1 MQLPTARAV
10 QRHSLCLVFHAALS
24 VRLPLERHQLPYRL
38 HSSRR
43 WWSRSLPLSTLFH
56 ITTATD
62 WERARAL
69 GTYRAPSLDSEGFIH
84 LSTSAQWRKTAGRF
98 FKGQS
103 HLVLL
108 ELDPSGLDVRF
119 EPADGDHFPH
129 LYGALP
135 VSAVLR
141 TTPFDVSA
149 SGDVAS

>member
-1 MQLPTARAV
+1 MSP
-10 QRHSLCLVFHAALS
+10 
-24 VRLPLERHQLPYRL
+24 
-38 HSSRR
+38 
-43 WWSRSLPLSTLFH
+43 LFH
-56 ITTATD
+56 ITTQTE

-98 FKGQS
+98 FKGQH

-108 ELDPSGLDVRF
+108 ELDPSSLDVRF

-135 VSAVLR
+135 ASAVLR

-149 SGDVAS
+149 AGDVALTSA

>member
-1 MQLPTARAV
+1 MGRLDWSLPALSSPRRR
-10 QRHSLCLVFHAALS
+10 RHSE
-24 VRLPLERHQLPYRL
+24 LPVN
-38 HSSRR
+38 
-43 WWSRSLPLSTLFH
+43 SLLH
-56 ITTATD
+56 ITTQTE
-62 WERARAL
+62 WERARTL
-69 GTYRAPSLDSEGFIH
+69 GSYRAPSLDSEGFIH

-108 ELDPSGLDVRF
+108 ELDPAGLDVRF

-141 TTPFDVSA
+141 TTPFEVSA
-149 SGDVAS
+149 AGDVATT

>member
-1 MQLPTARAV
+1 MRSGEWWIA
-10 QRHSLCLVFHAALS
+10 SELS
-24 VRLPLERHQLPYRL
+24 
-38 HSSRR
+38 
-43 WWSRSLPLSTLFH
+43 LSTLFH

-62 WERARAL
+62 WERARAV

-84 LSTSAQWRKTAGRF
+84 LSTSAQWRKTASRF

-108 ELDPSGLDVRF
+108 ELDATGLDVRF

-149 SGDVAS
+149 SGDVAA